1 MSKKCLFCYQP
12 IDNGQD
18 FHATCSKSFF
28 GTETPPILDYTLD
41 DMTELAK
48 KIVETSVTVPGVQPK
63 LSLGIIKNTID
74 KNKRLTIVGAL
85 GGNFILKP
93 QNTSFPEMPE
103 NEDLTMKLAE
113 HCSILTVP
121 HTLIRLKSGELS
133 YLTKRVDRTVSGK
146 KNHMLD
152 MYQILEAYDK
162 YKGSMEKIGKAIQ
175 TYSENTLLDLTRFF
189 ELIVFSYITGNNDM
203 HLKNFSFI
211 HKNNSW
217 KLAPAYDLLN
227 VALHLPEDKEEM
239 ALTMKGKKRRLTKE
253 DFNQFGTTLGLNDK
267 QIQNTYNRFVN
278 AESQLLQLIDY
289 SFLSSE
295 NQKKYKLLL
304 IERIKIFKGEL

>member
-93 QNTSFPEMPE
+93 QNTSFPEMPK

-133 YLTKRVDRTVSGK
+133 YLTKRVDRTASGK

-211 HKNNSW
+211 YKNDSW

-278 AESQLLQLIDY
+278 AESQLLQLIGY